1 MNIQKLN
8 DCMEMLKKDMGDGLV
23 ASSIITMADAQTLV
37 ATENSKP
44 GAASMFSEVTAF
56 IQKSLSQGYPA
67 LGRYYYLDLAGNRG
81 MLFIPFGDFQ
91 WGIAID
97 TKKAKLGLM
106 LNIVLPKIINAFE
119 EAVIN

>member
-8 DCMEMLKKDMGDGLV
+8 DCMEMLKKDMGDGLL

-44 GAASMFSEVTAF
+44 GAASMFSEVTSF

-67 LGRYYYLDLAGNRG
+67 LGRYYYLDLAGNKG
-81 MLFIPFGDFQ
+81 ILFIPFGDFQ

-97 TKKAKLGLM
+97 TKKAKLGLL